1 MGIEEEESFKDL
13 RQALCESPILQ
24 YPDYEKSFTS
34 GYAVGAVLSQEKDG
48 IDLPIAFFSH
58 VLNSAECNYSTT
70 EKECLAVLYAVH
82 QFRPYV
88 YGKEFVLVSD
98 HEPLRWIDS
107 VKDPRQRLIRWRLKL
122 RDYEYTFKYKPGK
135 LNTNAD
141 ALSRNPVT
149 KESLNEDLNI
159 TYTLKPQYSDKNT
172 PNLKIHELKE
182 PESETSENRSDE
194 EIEKETARL
203 LPIQTR
209 QSKKTEEAKTKTLPK
224 SFGSPKT
231 RPSIIPR
238 KPKDSSSK
246 RSASGTQITT
256 TKTRVNLR

>member
-1 MGIEEEESFKDL
+1 MKKEVTFKWGPEEEESFKDL
-13 RQALCESPILQ
+13 RQALCETPILQ
-24 YPDYEKSFTS
+24 YPDYEQSFTITTDAS

-107 VKDPRQRLIRWRLKL
+107 VKDPG
-122 RDYEYTFKYKPGK
+122 P
-135 LNTNAD
+135 
-141 ALSRNPVT
+141 P
-149 KESLNEDLNI
+149 EDLNI
-159 TYTLKPQYSDKNT
+159 TYTLKPQDSDKNI
-172 PNLKIHELKE
+172 PNLKTHRLKE
-182 PESETSENRSDE
+182 PESETSENSSDE
-194 EIEKETARL
+194 EIEKDTVRL

-209 QSKKTEEAKTKTLPK
+209 QSKKTEEAKTKT
-224 SFGSPKT
+224 PKT
-231 RPSIIPR
+231 
-238 KPKDSSSK
+238 PKDQKLDHQSSLK
-246 RSASGTQITT
+246 NQNIP
-256 TKTRVNLR
+256 VLNLPYQEHK